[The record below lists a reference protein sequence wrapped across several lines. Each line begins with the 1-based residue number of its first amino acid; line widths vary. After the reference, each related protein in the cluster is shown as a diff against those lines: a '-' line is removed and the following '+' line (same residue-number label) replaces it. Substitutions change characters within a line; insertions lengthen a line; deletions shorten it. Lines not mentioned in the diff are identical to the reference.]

1 MFNISRTDSFKAQE
15 IVCKLAEIGAMA
27 IFGPGSIETSGIV
40 SSMTEKLEIPHLI
53 YHWKTKPRQSQD
65 YKDPKMTL
73 NFYPE
78 SEALAKTV
86 AGILIDYTWKSYTI
100 IYENEENLIRLK
112 DILQIHQPNGDN
124 LVTMMKLEDENYAIL
139 LKKVKWNQVKN
150 VVLDIST
157 DKIVPFLQA
166 AKLVG
171 MIGDYNKYFITN
183 LDSYTLDYGD
193 LIESLVNISSIRIN
207 NVSSVVMA
215 DALKNINAF
224 GEHPL
229 EAHQMPLEAAL
240 IHDAIHFFVNGLDA
254 YVQNPNNAR
263 MKPSSCS
270 DIRDSPRSSQPSF
283 GYGLLEFLRAREY
296 NGITNHIEFSLK
308 SSTQQ
313 EDKEEESNESPK
325 RGSRTEFMLD
335 ILEYSKELKQ
345 YHRIAYFDTTKGVVY
360 ERSEDDKEEK
370 IFAEIQNKTF
380 TIVTRA
386 EAPFIFYNSID
397 KNGNPL
403 LGNDQFTGYAVDLI
417 RRIQGQ
423 LRFKYIF
430 KLVDDN
436 KNGNFDKE
444 KNEWN
449 GLIGDILKGR
459 ADLAIA
465 DLTITYDRK
474 KVVDFTTPFMN
485 LGISILYVKP
495 KPKAKNLFSFL
506 DPFKT
511 DVWIYTGCAY
521 IFISVLVFVLS
532 RINNDD
538 WESSHPCNQDPDEV
552 ESIWN
557 VLNCVW
563 LMMGSIMGQGSD
575 ILPKGSSTRI
585 VTGMWWFFALIMLAS
600 YTANLAAFL
609 TSDRLSST
617 ISGAE
622 DLAKQVEIKYGAV
635 QGGSTMR
642 FFQES
647 NYSTYQRMWAT
658 MESNADI
665 YNPPSND
672 EGVNRVEKE
681 SGKYAFMME
690 SVPMEYQTKRRC
702 TLMQVGEWLDSKG
715 YGIALPLESP
725 YRKFFSAQIL
735 KLQES
740 GVLAQLKED
749 WWKAPPGKECS
760 PIEVPHDDLDIGNVG
775 GVFLVLIG
783 GCLVAFFVA
792 CIEFFINV
800 QHVAINE
807 KITHWDAFKSE
818 LAFAFNFWIVTKPV
832 RSQSNE
838 IVSRKSTPQRSLKS
852 RSRFGSETRSFKNKS
867 TRSLNFDSSLHEATS
882 KSLLNLH

>member
-15 IVCKLAEIGAMA
+15 IGEYEKLSNQKSGKIFISLNSLVFLVCKLAEIGAMA

-40 SSMTEKLEIPHLI
+40 SSMAEKLEIPHLI

-65 YKDPKMTL
+65 YVDPKMTL

-112 DILQIHQPNGDN
+112 DIFQIHQPNGDN

-150 VVLDIST
+150 VILDIST

-193 LIESLVNISSIRIN
+193 MLESLVNITSIRIN
-207 NVSSVVMA
+207 NVSSVIMA

-263 MKPSSCS
+263 MKIGSCS
-270 DIRDSPRSSQPSF
+270 DIRDSSRNSQSSF
-283 GYGLLEFLRAREY
+283 GYGLLEFLRAREHT
-296 NGITNHIEFSLK
+296 GITGHIEFSIK
-308 SSTQQ
+308 STTNQ
-313 EDKEEESNESPK
+313 EDKEEEVSNESPK
-325 RGSRTEFMLD
+325 RGSRIEFMLD
-335 ILEYSKELKQ
+335 IVEYSKELKLF
-345 YHRIAYFDTTKGVVY
+345 HRIAYYDTTKGVIY
-360 ERSEDDKEEK
+360 ERSESDMEEK

-386 EAPFIFYNSID
+386 EAPFIFFNSID
-397 KNGNPL
+397 KDGNPL

-449 GLIGDILKGR
+449 GLIGDVLKGR

-495 KPKAKNLFSFL
+495 KPKTKYLFSFL

-511 DVWIYTGCAY
+511 DVWIYTGLAY

-575 ILPKGSSTRI
+575 ILPK
-585 VTGMWWFFALIMLAS
+585 
-600 YTANLAAFL
+600 
-609 TSDRLSST
+609 
-617 ISGAE
+617 
-622 DLAKQVEIKYGAV
+622 
-635 QGGSTMR
+635 
-642 FFQES
+642 
-647 NYSTYQRMWAT
+647 
-658 MESNADI
+658 
-665 YNPPSND
+665 
-672 EGVNRVEKE
+672 
-681 SGKYAFMME
+681 
-690 SVPMEYQTKRRC
+690 
-702 TLMQVGEWLDSKG
+702 
-715 YGIALPLESP
+715 
-725 YRKFFSAQIL
+725 
-735 KLQES
+735 
-740 GVLAQLKED
+740 
-749 WWKAPPGKECS
+749 
-760 PIEVPHDDLDIGNVG
+760 
-775 GVFLVLIG
+775 
-783 GCLVAFFVA
+783 
-792 CIEFFINV
+792 
-800 QHVAINE
+800 
-807 KITHWDAFKSE
+807 
-818 LAFAFNFWIVTKPV
+818 
-832 RSQSNE
+832 
-838 IVSRKSTPQRSLKS
+838 
-852 RSRFGSETRSFKNKS
+852 
-867 TRSLNFDSSLHEATS
+867 
-882 KSLLNLH
+882 